1 MTGASLSRGPA
12 PGAVREDGRSCHPHR
27 STTLTRPKADGG
39 TGRPTRSCAL
49 NLQEGSAY
57 NRNVSVRPGGV
68 LIPPQ
73 PGRWSPPA
81 VLQDFAVERDL
92 SVANHGRVP
101 GTLRTGGAAERTCPG
116 LRPSPARRLTVARA
130 DRLVRVSQP
139 CRKVLG
145 YNRNESVRGDGAA
158 HPSPPEAPGVRLP
171 RWSEDQPAVGGSRR

>member
-81 VLQDFAVERDL
+81 VLQDFAVECDL

-145 YNRNESVRGDGAA
+145 YTGMSPFEGMVQLI
-158 HPSPPEAPGVRLP
+158 HPLRRPLEGGP
-171 RWSEDQPAVGGSRR
+171 RAGRSTSSNCGSRR